1 MEKNIILS
9 VNESNKVLVND
20 NLVKAI
26 ARITKGFGMPLEW
39 LRKYYSQVIEKEI
52 TTKQTMLLLETQSAF
67 VLGIFPVDCSLIL
80 RAICGGWFVWSL
92 LRCKK
97 EF

>member
-20 NLVKAI
+20 NFVKAI

-39 LRKYYSQVIEKEI
+39 LRKYYSQVMEKEI
-52 TTKQTMLLLETQSAF
+52 TKKQTMLLDHMNQYHLNQF
-67 VLGIFPVDCSLIL
+67 LI
-80 RAICGGWFVWSL
+80 AII
-92 LRCKK
+92 
-97 EF
+97 